1 MMKCKYGKAIQWR
14 DGDAL
19 LTGVLVLTKGNQY
32 VTADYGVIPDGK
44 HERVLV
50 AHSHT
55 RDLEFVAWDSLSDYQ
70 SEPIPTP

>member
-1 MMKCKYGKAIQWR
+1 MKCKYGKAIQWR
-14 DGDAL
+14 DGDSL
-19 LTGVLVLTKGNQY
+19 LTGVLVLTADGQY
-32 VTADYGVIPDGK
+32 VTADFGVIPDGK

-55 RDLEFVAWDSLSDYQ
+55 RELEFVPWDSLSPYP